1 MRQPALLLIGI
12 ACVGPASVVAQP
24 NPDAAKQELVRQIQP
39 HIPANWSFR
48 AAWRDS
54 TLVGYVSPPTQEAFD
69 LLYDVNR
76 QKQVLDDLC
85 ASLTPAVWELIA
97 ADESIALEPVI
108 GGKTGNVRIECE
120 RQ

>member
-12 ACVGPASVVAQP
+12 ACVAPVSVVAQP

-39 HIPANWSFR
+39 HIPSNWSFR
-48 AAWRDS
+48 AAWRES

-85 ASLTPAVWELIA
+85 ARLTPAVWELIA

>member
-12 ACVGPASVVAQP
+12 ACVAPVSVVAQP

-48 AAWRDS
+48 AAWRES

-85 ASLTPAVWELIA
+85 ARLTPALWELIS

-108 GGKTGNVRIECE
+108 GGKTGNARIECE
-120 RQ
+120 R

>member
-1 MRQPALLLIGI
+1 MRRLAITLAALAAGAPIPG
-12 ACVGPASVVAQP
+12 GAQP
-24 NPDAAKQELVRQIQP
+24 QAADAKQELVRQIEP
-39 HIPANWSFR
+39 HIPSNWSFR

-85 ASLTPAVWELIA
+85 ARLTPAVWELIA
-97 ADESIALEPVI
+97 PDESIALEPVI
-108 GGKTGNVRIECE
+108 GGKSGDARIECAK
-120 RQ
+120 